1 MIRQSFLKT
10 VKPTARYLNLT
21 HRNIASTAA
30 RMAEG
35 DTGAPKSGGAA
46 QGDAFSKREAA
57 NEDFYVRQKE
67 MERLQT
73 LKQKIEEHKKHLEE
87 LEKHVDDTMEHENKK

>member
-1 MIRQSFLKT
+1 MIRQSFLKI
-10 VKPTARYLNLT
+10 VKPTAPYLKLT

-67 MERLQT
+67 MEKLQT
-73 LKQKIEEHKKHLEE
+73 LKKKIEEHKNHLEE
-87 LEKHVDDTMEHENKK
+87 LEKHVDETMQQENKK